1 MEGILITSVL
11 SSIGLGVSSF
21 FGFFLLKNKNIEN
34 RLLAWLLIALSL
46 RITKSIFYTHLEL
59 PLIVKNLGL
68 AANLAVGPLLF
79 LYVRALVGYKDLA
92 SKHLVHFVPSILYLF
107 LSPIL
112 PNGGVSQFWT
122 VSYSMILVQSF
133 VYVGL
138 STFKLIVASNDVG
151 NKQVRWAA
159 SLITGLFFMWL
170 IYALIFLNIVPI
182 YSLGAVSFSV
192 LIFILSFVALK
203 HYPLFK
209 SSGSKYQNTR
219 ISDNEGQEY
228 FYNLKRLVAQKELFK
243 NPNLSLSILAN
254 EMDLLERDVSQLIN
268 QYGNCNYS
276 QFINEFR
283 IVEAKKMLWQQT
295 ESKIIAIALASGFNN
310 LGTFN
315 SAFKAHTGLTPSE
328 YRKAKV

>member
-133 VYVGL
+133 VYVG
-138 STFKLIVASNDVG
+138 F
-151 NKQVRWAA
+151 
-159 SLITGLFFMWL
+159 
-170 IYALIFLNIVPI
+170 FLN
-182 YSLGAVSFSV
+182 Y
-192 LIFILSFVALK
+192 IF
-203 HYPLFK
+203 
-209 SSGSKYQNTR
+209 
-219 ISDNEGQEY
+219 
-228 FYNLKRLVAQKELFK
+228 EL
-243 NPNLSLSILAN
+243 
-254 EMDLLERDVSQLIN
+254 
-268 QYGNCNYS
+268 
-276 QFINEFR
+276 
-283 IVEAKKMLWQQT
+283 
-295 ESKIIAIALASGFNN
+295 
-310 LGTFN
+310 
-315 SAFKAHTGLTPSE
+315 
-328 YRKAKV
+328 